1 MKTLKMISMSLLLG
15 LFLTLSAVVNAQDP
29 VKAASNVYKKVLL
42 ENDQVRVMQVEFAP
56 GDVAAWHNH
65 PNHLA
70 YALTDG
76 KLEITDKGKQ
86 PVVAEVKANDVLYM
100 PAVTHMAK
108 NVGTTTLKLVVTE
121 LKSAPS
127 KDTKVSMELHEKE

>member
-1 MKTLKMISMSLLLG
+1 MKTLKMISMSLILG
-15 LFLTLSAVVNAQDP
+15 LFLALSAVVNAQDP

-42 ENDQVRVMQVEFAP
+42 DNDQVRVMQVEFAP
-56 GDVAAWHNH
+56 GDVAAWHSH

-86 PVVAEVKANDVLYM
+86 PVVAEIKANDVLYM
-100 PAVTHMAK
+100 PAVTHTAK
-108 NVGTTTLKLVVTE
+108 NVGTTTLKLIVTE
-121 LKSAPS
+121 LKTTSA
-127 KDTKVSMELHEKE
+127 KDMKTSMEQPEKE

>member
-1 MKTLKMISMSLLLG
+1 MKTLKMISMSLILG

-42 ENDQVRVMQVEFAP
+42 DNDQVRVMQVEFAP
-56 GDVAAWHNH
+56 GDVAAWHSH

-108 NVGTTTLKLVVTE
+108 NVGTTTLKLIVTD
-121 LKSAPS
+121 LKTTPA
-127 KDTKVSMELHEKE
+127 KDMKTSMELPEKE